1 MAPTSNKSFVFKQVP
16 TGLPV
21 PGQDLTIED
30 RPIDLDAPLD
40 GGILIKVLYSSFDP
54 YMRGRMRPAEAGK
67 SYIPP
72 FPIDQTIASSIVAR
86 VERSDTAQ
94 FAAGDLVTSFM
105 GPNSEYAAIPAKF
118 LPGFFKV
125 PNTHNVDLPLFV
137 GALGMPGMTAYE
149 GLYEI
154 GKPQRGETIF
164 VSSAAGAVG
173 QIVGQLAKAEGVKV
187 IGSVGSDEKLDF
199 ILNEL
204 GFDAGFNYK
213 KESPSDALKRLAPNG
228 IDMYFENV
236 GGDHLEAALEA
247 FNPKGRII
255 GCGMISDYNTP
266 RDQQKGVRGLFHVVA
281 KKITFQGFLVDLS
294 PEKYKPFQEK
304 VQPMIA
310 KGDLKVKIHLTDS
323 IDKAADGFVGMLT
336 GQNFGKAVLK
346 IAQDA

>member
-1 MAPTSNKSFVFKQVP
+1 MAPTPNKSFVFKQVP
-16 TGLPV
+16 KGLPV
-21 PGQDLTIED
+21 PGQDLVVEN
-30 RPIDLDAPLD
+30 RPIDLDQDLN

-72 FPIDQTIASSIVAR
+72 FEQGAVIASSIVAR
-86 VERSDTAQ
+86 VERSDTPQ

-105 GPNSEYAAIPAKF
+105 GPNAEYAAIPAKF

-149 GLYEI
+149 GFYEI
-154 GKPQRGETIF
+154 GKPKKGETIF

-213 KESPSDALKRLAPNG
+213 KESPSTPSSASRPRASTWPHHRLRH
-228 IDMYFENV
+228 DLRLQ
-236 GGDHLEAALEA
+236 H
-247 FNPKGRII
+247 
-255 GCGMISDYNTP
+255 P
-266 RDQQKGVRGLFHVVA
+266 REQQKGVRGLFHVVA
-281 KKITFQGFLVDLS
+281 KKLTFQGFLVDLS
-294 PEKYKPFQEK
+294 PNKYKPFQEK

-310 KGDLKVKIHLTDS
+310 KGELKVKIHLTES
-323 IDKAADGFVGMLT
+323 IDQAAEGFVGMLT

-346 IAQDA
+346 IAQE

>member
-1 MAPTSNKSFVFKQVP
+1 MAPTPNKSFVFKQVP

-21 PGQDLTIED
+21 PGQDIAVED
-30 RPIDLDAPLD
+30 RPIDLDQDLN
-40 GGILIKVLYSSFDP
+40 GGILIKVLYASFDP

-72 FPIDQTIASSIVAR
+72 FEQGGVISSAVVAR
-86 VERSDTAQ
+86 VERSDAAQ

-105 GPNSEYAAIPAKF
+105 GPNAEYAAIPAKF

-125 PNTHNVDLPLFV
+125 PNTHDVDLPLFI

-149 GLYEI
+149 GLYDI
-154 GKPQRGETIF
+154 GKPKRGETIF

-173 QIVGQLAKAEGVKV
+173 QVVGQLAKAEGVRV
-187 IGSVGSDEKLDF
+187 VGSVGSDEKLDF
-199 ILNEL
+199 VTKEL

-213 KESPSDALKRLAPNG
+213 KEAPLDALRRLAPQG

-236 GGDHLEAALEA
+236 GGDHLEAALEC
-247 FNPKGRII
+247 FNPGGRII

-266 RDQQKGVRGLFHVVA
+266 RDQQKGVRGLFHLVA
-281 KKITFQGFLVDLS
+281 KKLTFQGFLVDLS
-294 PEKYKPFQEK
+294 PARYRPFQEK

-310 KGDLKVKIHLTDS
+310 KGDLKVKIHLTES
-323 IDKAADGFVGMLT
+323 IDKAPEGFVGMLT

-346 IAQDA
+346 IAQE

>member
-1 MAPTSNKSFVFKQVP
+1 MAPTPNKSFIFKQVP
-16 TGLPV
+16 KGLPV
-21 PGQDLTIED
+21 AGQDLVTED
-30 RPIDLDAPLD
+30 RPIDLEQDLN

-72 FPIDQTIASSIVAR
+72 FEQGAVIVSSIVAR
-86 VERSDTAQ
+86 VERSDAAQ
-94 FAAGDLVTSFM
+94 FAAGDLITSFM
-105 GPNSEYAAIPAKF
+105 GPNAEYAAIPAKF

-149 GLYEI
+149 GFYEI
-154 GKPQRGETIF
+154 GKPKKGETIF

-199 ILNEL
+199 ITNEL

-213 KESPSDALKRLAPNG
+213 TESPHDALKRLAPQG

-236 GGDHLEAALEA
+236 GGDHLEAALES
-247 FNPKGRII
+247 FNQQGRII

-266 RDQQKGVRGLFHVVA
+266 REQQKGVRGLSHLVA
-281 KKITFQGFLVDLS
+281 KKLSFQGFLVNLS

-304 VQPMIA
+304 VQPLIA
-310 KGDLKVKIHLTDS
+310 KGKLKVKIHPTDS
-323 IDKAADGFVGMLT
+323 IDQAAEGFIGMLT

-346 IAQDA
+346 IAQE

>member
-1 MAPTSNKSFVFKQVP
+1 MAPTPNKSFVFKQVP
-16 TGLPV
+16 QGLPV
-21 PGQDLTIED
+21 PGQDLVVED
-30 RPIDLDAPLD
+30 RPIDLDQDLN

-72 FPIDQTIASSIVAR
+72 FELNGVIASSIVAR

-105 GPNSEYAAIPAKF
+105 GPNAEYAVIPAKF

-125 PNTHNVDLPLFV
+125 PNTHNVDLPLFI

-149 GLYEI
+149 GLYDI
-154 GKPQRGETIF
+154 GKPKRGETIF

-173 QIVGQLAKAEGVKV
+173 QIVGQLAKAEGLTV

-199 ILNEL
+199 ITKEL

-213 KESPSDALKRLAPNG
+213 KESPLDALKRLAPKG
-228 IDMYFENV
+228 IDIYFENV
-236 GGDHLEAALEA
+236 GGEHLEAALES
-247 FNPKGRII
+247 FNPQGRII

-266 RDQQKGVRGLFHVVA
+266 REQQKGVRGLFHVVA
-281 KKITFQGFLVDLS
+281 KKLTFQGFLVDLS
-294 PEKYKPFQEK
+294 PTKYKPFQEK
-304 VQPMIA
+304 LQPMIA
-310 KGDLKVKIHLTDS
+310 KGEVKVKIHLTES
-323 IDKAADGFVGMLT
+323 IDKAPEGFVGMLT

-346 IAQDA
+346 IAQE

>member
-1 MAPTSNKSFVFKQVP
+1 MAPVSNKCFVFKQVP
-16 TGLPV
+16 KGLPG
-21 PGQDLTIED
+21 PGQDLTVED
-30 RPIDLDAPLD
+30 RPIDLDQPLN

-72 FPIDQTIASSIVAR
+72 FEQGATIVSSIVAK
-86 VERSDTAQ
+86 VERSDTPQ

-105 GPNSEYAAIPAKF
+105 GPNAEYAVIPAKF
-118 LPGFFKV
+118 TQGFFKV

-149 GLYEI
+149 GLYDI
-154 GKPQRGETIF
+154 GKPQKGETIF

-199 ILNEL
+199 IINEL
-204 GFDAGFNYK
+204 GFDGGFNYK
-213 KESPSDALKRLAPNG
+213 KESPRDALKRLAPQG

-236 GGDHLEAALEA
+236 GGDHLEAALES

-266 RDQQKGVRGLFHVVA
+266 LEQQKGVRGLFHLVA
-281 KKITFQGFLVDLS
+281 KKLSFQGFLVDLS
-294 PEKYKPFQEK
+294 PAKYKPFQEK
-304 VQPMIA
+304 VQPLIA
-310 KGDLKVKIHLTDS
+310 KGDLKVKVHVTES
-323 IDKAADGFVGMLT
+323 IDQAAEGFVGMLT

-346 IAQDA
+346 IAQE

>member
-1 MAPTSNKSFVFKQVP
+1 
-16 TGLPV
+16 
-21 PGQDLTIED
+21 
-30 RPIDLDAPLD
+30 
-40 GGILIKVLYSSFDP
+40 
-54 YMRGRMRPAEAGK
+54 
-67 SYIPP
+67 
-72 FPIDQTIASSIVAR
+72 
-86 VERSDTAQ
+86 
-94 FAAGDLVTSFM
+94 M
-105 GPNSEYAAIPAKF
+105 GPNAEYAAIPAKF

-149 GLYEI
+149 GFYEI
-154 GKPQRGETIF
+154 GKPKKGETIF

-199 ILNEL
+199 IINQL

-213 KESPSDALKRLAPNG
+213 TESPHDALKRLAPQG

-236 GGDHLEAALEA
+236 GGDHLEAALES
-247 FNPKGRII
+247 FNQQGRII

-266 RDQQKGVRGLFHVVA
+266 REQQKGVRGLFHLVA
-281 KKITFQGFLVDLS
+281 KKLSFQGFLVNLS

-310 KGDLKVKIHLTDS
+310 KGELKVKIHQTDS
-323 IDKAADGFVGMLT
+323 IDQAAEGFVGMLT

-346 IAQDA
+346 IAQE